1 MIEMRWLVEGNGR
14 KLQYRQRIDRTMKA
28 QHDGW
33 VVTSQTV
40 NLQWTDWTDVP
51 NVEQEE
57 LQHASS

>member
-1 MIEMRWLVEGNGR
+1 MIEMRWLVVHDYK
-14 KLQYRQRIDRTMKA
+14 KLQYRQLIDRTMKA

-33 VVTSQTV
+33 VVTGQTV

-57 LQHASS
+57 L

>member
-1 MIEMRWLVEGNGR
+1 MRWLVVHDYK
-14 KLQYRQRIDRTMKA
+14 KLQYRQLIDRTMKA

-33 VVTSQTV
+33 VVTGQTV

-57 LQHASS
+57 L